1 MNKGFDIFN
10 SKHEDS
16 INLFKIG
23 LNEKTAKNIFEFLE
37 YFSDYIKSIELD
49 GTNVIETARRTGF
62 LGFLINIATLRFY
75 YEEYVLT
82 KKIPN
87 ILFFYLSQDM
97 LERLFSRV
105 RSMLAAN
112 NNPTAEQ
119 LFGVLRQLI
128 TLNEIKAS
136 EKANCLDNLNI
147 LTVPST
153 SNFVS

>member
-1 MNKGFDIFN
+1 
-10 SKHEDS
+10 
-16 INLFKIG
+16 
-23 LNEKTAKNIFEFLE
+23 
-37 YFSDYIKSIELD
+37 
-49 GTNVIETARRTGF
+49 
-62 LGFLINIATLRFY
+62 
-75 YEEYVLT
+75 
-82 KKIPN
+82 
-87 ILFFYLSQDM
+87 M

-153 SNFVS
+153 SNFFS